1 MCLLTD
7 LPPYLSVLNKGL
19 TRENCTLATRDIL
32 TRGFEEDMIPVS
44 GDLVP
49 VMAVTSG
56 RDLDSKQEKLVL
68 TSDIFIC
75 RDDWTLET
83 QLCRNQLNQV

>member
-19 TRENCTLATRDIL
+19 TRENCTLTTKDIL

-49 VMAVTSG
+49 VIAITRG
-56 RDLDSKQEKLVL
+56 GDLDSKQDKIV
-68 TSDIFIC
+68 
-75 RDDWTLET
+75 
-83 QLCRNQLNQV
+83 